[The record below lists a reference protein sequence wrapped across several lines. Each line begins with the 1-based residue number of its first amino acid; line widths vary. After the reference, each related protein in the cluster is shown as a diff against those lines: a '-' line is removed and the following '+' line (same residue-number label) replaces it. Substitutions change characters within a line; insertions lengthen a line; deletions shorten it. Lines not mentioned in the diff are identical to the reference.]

1 MVIVR
6 LFKKRKSIFIKLLI
20 DQAERTMEGIGYLK
34 DYMESEDS
42 STAKDIDNKEKEG
55 DEIRRILI
63 DEINRTFSTPFDRE
77 DIFSLSRAIDDI
89 LDYAHTAV
97 DEMNILN
104 IKSNSHLIKM
114 SDILTKSARN
124 LYQAV
129 KMLSSHPRVSTNHV
143 IKVKE
148 FENRL
153 EKVYRTALSEL
164 FRTPKDL
171 KGIIDILKLREL
183 YRHLSNAS
191 DKCDE
196 AADIIGDILVKNF

>member
-1 MVIVR
+1 MR
-6 LFKKRKSIFIKLLI
+6 LFKRRRSIFLKLLI
-20 DQAERTMEGIGYLK
+20 DQAERTMEGIQYLK

-55 DEIRRILI
+55 DEVRRILI

-89 LDYAHTAV
+89 LDYANTAV
-97 DEMNILN
+97 DEMNILR
-104 IKSNSHLIKM
+104 IKSNPHLVKM
-114 SDILTKSARN
+114 SEILSRAARN

-129 KMLSSHPRVSTNHV
+129 KMLPTHPKISTNHV
-143 IKVKE
+143 IKVKG

-153 EKVYRTALSEL
+153 EKVYRAALAEL
-164 FRTPKDL
+164 FSTPKDL
-171 KGIIDILKLREL
+171 EGIITILKTREL
-183 YRHLSNAS
+183 YRHLSNAG

-196 AADIIGDILVKNF
+196 AADIIGDILVKNY

>member
-1 MVIVR
+1 
-6 LFKKRKSIFIKLLI
+6 
-20 DQAERTMEGIGYLK
+20 MEGIEYLK
-34 DYMESEDS
+34 HYMESGDS

-89 LDYAHTAV
+89 LDYANTAV
-97 DEMNILN
+97 DEMDILN
-104 IKSNSHLIKM
+104 IKPNSHLIKM
-114 SDILTKSARN
+114 SDILLRAARN

-129 KMLSSHPRVSTNHV
+129 KMLSSYPRVSTNHV
-143 IKVKE
+143 IKTKE

-153 EKVYRTALSEL
+153 ERVYRAALSEL
-164 FRTPKDL
+164 FSTPKDL
-171 KGIIDILKLREL
+171 KGIIDILKEREL
-183 YRHLSNAS
+183 YRHLSNAG

>member
-1 MVIVR
+1 MR
-6 LFKKRKSIFIKLLI
+6 LFKRRKSIFLKLLI
-20 DQAERTMEGIGYLK
+20 DQAERTMEGVEYLK
-34 DYMESEDS
+34 DYMESEDR

-55 DEIRRILI
+55 DEVRRILI
-63 DEINRTFSTPFDRE
+63 DEINRNFSTPFDRE

-89 LDYAHTAV
+89 LDYANTAV
-97 DEMNILN
+97 DEMSILN
-104 IKSNSHLIKM
+104 IRSNPHLIKM
-114 SDILTKSARN
+114 SDILSRSARN

-129 KMLSSHPRVSTNHV
+129 KMLSSYPNVSTNHV

-164 FRTPKDL
+164 FSTPKDL
-171 KGIIDILKLREL
+171 KGIIDILKTREL
-183 YRHLSNAS
+183 YRHISNAG

-196 AADIIGDILVKNF
+196 AANIIGDILVKNF